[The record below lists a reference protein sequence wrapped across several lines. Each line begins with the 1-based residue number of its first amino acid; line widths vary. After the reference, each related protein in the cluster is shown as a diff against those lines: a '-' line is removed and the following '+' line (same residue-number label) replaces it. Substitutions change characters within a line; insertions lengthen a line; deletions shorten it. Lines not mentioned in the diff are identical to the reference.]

1 MKSYFCHVS
10 SNFTGNFSV
19 LLVLSPTKHP
29 NHPICEAAPTK
40 FTETPKDGV
49 RASPEQALIPLWDEW
64 WNLPRLA
71 QRGTKKRMVCQK
83 IVMESKLQYIW
94 WKKRNLQEMK
104 IKGQRISWFVF
115 QHPTPLALPT
125 CRPYMWSLWLR
136 ILRPIALKF
145 HVHNLIG
152 SNSTFY
158 VWSFYLLH
166 FVYFVVNVATYTIHG
181 CYGYVPY
188 QYLCF
193 HPQQSVTS
201 PQVKVS
207 DEELDRYELE
217 AIEHES
223 VQDALLPSL
232 KLTWH
237 LKMDGWNTSFLL
249 GWPIFRGYIGFR
261 ECTRWDVDGVSD
273 GVSGLLHVRYRFR
286 SIFPIFFEGV
296 YCLPGLGSKTVEKV
310 AIKSQIC
317 RARHGFSCLCSPP
330 KKWDDFWFVYSIFR
344 WIETTNCR
352 TDVFYRCEGCLTV
365 KGSHKQE
372 T

>member
-1 MKSYFCHVS
+1 M
-10 SNFTGNFSV
+10 V
-19 LLVLSPTKHP
+19 LEHPLSKRLSLYGMNGGTCRVLQK
-29 NHPICEAAPTK
+29 EAQTNA
-40 FTETPKDGV
+40 
-49 RASPEQALIPLWDEW
+49 
-64 WNLPRLA
+64 
-71 QRGTKKRMVCQK
+71 
-83 IVMESKLQYIW
+83 
-94 WKKRNLQEMK
+94 
-104 IKGQRISWFVF
+104 WFVRKLSWSQNCNIFGVLKRKGTYRKWRSKVNTTQRRLHF
-115 QHPTPLALPT
+115 QHAGHMCEVFDWEYWDLL
-125 CRPYMWSLWLR
+125 LWN
-136 ILRPIALKF
+136 F
-145 HVHNLIG
+145 M
-152 SNSTFY
+152 STIWLVVTVPFMY
-158 VWSFYLLH
+158 VWSIYLLH

-249 GWPIFRGYIGFR
+249 GWPIFRGYVSFR
-261 ECTRWDVDGVSD
+261 ECTRWDLD

-296 YCLPGLGSKTVEKV
+296 YCLPGIGSKTVEKV

-317 RARHGFSCLCSPP
+317 RVRQGFSYLCSPSKNGTISDLYTVFSDGLQNECVLQMWGLP
-330 KKWDDFWFVYSIFR
+330 YS
-344 WIETTNCR
+344 
-352 TDVFYRCEGCLTV
+352 
-365 KGSHKQE
+365 
-372 T
+372 

>member
-1 MKSYFCHVS
+1 MVYLSTTFCLFCGECSY
-10 SNFTGNFSV
+10 
-19 LLVLSPTKHP
+19 
-29 NHPICEAAPTK
+29 I
-40 FTETPKDGV
+40 
-49 RASPEQALIPLWDEW
+49 
-64 WNLPRLA
+64 
-71 QRGTKKRMVCQK
+71 
-83 IVMESKLQYIW
+83 
-94 WKKRNLQEMK
+94 
-104 IKGQRISWFVF
+104 
-115 QHPTPLALPT
+115 
-125 CRPYMWSLWLR
+125 
-136 ILRPIALKF
+136 
-145 HVHNLIG
+145 
-152 SNSTFY
+152 
-158 VWSFYLLH
+158 
-166 FVYFVVNVATYTIHG
+166 YTIHG

-249 GWPIFRGYIGFR
+249 GRPIFRGYVSFR

-296 YCLPGLGSKTVEKV
+296 YCPRYRLPKKQWRRKKQWR
-310 AIKSQIC
+310 KSQIC
-317 RARHGFSCLCSPP
+317 RVWWVFMSLFTT
-330 KKWDDFWFVYSIFR
+330 KKWEDFWFVYSIFW
-344 WIETTNCR
+344 WIVHF
-352 TDVFYRCEGCLTV
+352 TDVRVAL
-365 KGSHKQE
+365 QLRDA
-372 T
+372 

>member
-1 MKSYFCHVS
+1 M
-10 SNFTGNFSV
+10 T
-19 LLVLSPTKHP
+19 
-29 NHPICEAAPTK
+29 
-40 FTETPKDGV
+40 
-49 RASPEQALIPLWDEW
+49 
-64 WNLPRLA
+64 
-71 QRGTKKRMVCQK
+71 
-83 IVMESKLQYIW
+83 
-94 WKKRNLQEMK
+94 
-104 IKGQRISWFVF
+104 IKGQHMSWFVF

-125 CRPYMWSLWLR
+125 CRPSVWSLWLR

-152 SNSTFY
+152 SYSTIY
-158 VWSFYLLH
+158 VWSIYLLH

-237 LKMDGWNTSFLL
+237 LNMDGWNTSFLL
-249 GWPIFRGYIGFR
+249 GWPIFRG
-261 ECTRWDVDGVSD
+261 ELL
-273 GVSGLLHVRYRFR
+273 VSGSVPVGMSMGFGMGFLVSCMWGIGSGQSFQSFSRGLLT
-286 SIFPIFFEGV
+286 
-296 YCLPGLGSKTVEKV
+296 LPG
-310 AIKSQIC
+310 
-317 RARHGFSCLCSPP
+317 
-330 KKWDDFWFVYSIFR
+330 
-344 WIETTNCR
+344 
-352 TDVFYRCEGCLTV
+352 
-365 KGSHKQE
+365 KGSHKNQWRRKNSGE
-372 T
+372 SRNKVANL